1 MIWSHRPEMRIGVVE
16 QNLPDIPTA
25 TIQVTAAATA
35 DELAVAF
42 N

>member
-1 MIWSHRPEMRIGVVE
+1 MRIGVVE
-16 QNLPDIPTA
+16 QNLTA
-25 TIQVTAAATA
+25 MIQVTAAATA